1 MGLLVHF
8 LNRQIYGDNIMGR
21 RISEIFF
28 VIVFFPI
35 TIIFFIFKHIFRKL
49 HNKKL
54 SNYLSSITLENID
67 ALSGVEFEDFMYYL
81 LTSLGLNVKK
91 TKKSHD
97 YGADLIINLR
107 DKTIV
112 VQCKLYNKHSVG
124 NSAVQEVYTATNYYN
139 ASLGMIVTNSFFT
152 KPAIILAEKS
162 GIKLWNRDTLGKLI
176 NLNSRNKRTLRKK
189 LINEIS

>member
-1 MGLLVHF
+1 
-8 LNRQIYGDNIMGR
+8 MGR
-21 RISEIFF
+21 KISEIFF

-35 TIIFFIFKHIFRKL
+35 TIIFFIFKFIF
-49 HNKKL
+49 KKL
-54 SNYLSSITLENID
+54 QQQKLSKYLSSITLDSID
-67 ALSGVEFEDFMYYL
+67 SLSGVEFEDFMYYL

-97 YGADLIINLR
+97 YGADLLINLK

-152 KPAIILAEKS
+152 KPAITLAEKS
-162 GIKLWNRDTLGKLI
+162 GVKLWNRDTLNKLI
-176 NLNSRNKRTLRKK
+176 NLNSKDRRHVREH